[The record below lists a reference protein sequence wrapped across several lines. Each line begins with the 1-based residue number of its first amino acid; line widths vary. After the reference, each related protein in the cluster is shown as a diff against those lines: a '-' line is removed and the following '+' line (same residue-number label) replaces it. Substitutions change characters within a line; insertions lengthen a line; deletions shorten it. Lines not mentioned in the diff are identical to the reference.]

1 MAKEIL
7 NNDERLLLIE
17 KYEADKLNKPPK
29 NIKDATLITNY
40 GTDEQKAR
48 LQAAQTAAAQ
58 QATENKAATPTTGA
72 NAAGTENGA
81 TGTAP
86 AEPAANATPVIPKA
100 EDTVQSTGTQGG
112 FIDGTAQSTAEQPK
126 PVQDQAPAVT
136 TETPAPAAAP
146 TDNEKHIQAF
156 NEYVD
161 LFLKMPADTL
171 TTDELVR
178 LNAGKREEAAKKAQ
192 EAEELKQAAALHQ
205 VKQAAEMVTIIN
217 NDTKES
223 TVVSRFT
230 WDRFISKDGT
240 HSIKPETPAELQ

>member
-48 LQAAQTAAAQ
+48 LQTAQAAAAQ
-58 QATENKAATPTTGA
+58 QTTENKTTTPA
-72 NAAGTENGA
+72 AAGNAG

-86 AEPAANATPVIPKA
+86 TPAATEPAAPVVA
-100 EDTVQSTGTQGG
+100 ETAPQGG
-112 FIDGTAQSTAEQPK
+112 FIDGTAQSVQEQPK
-126 PVQDQAPAVT
+126 PLENATSAAPVVT
-136 TETPAPAAAP
+136 TETTAPTPAPAAAP
-146 TDNEKHIQAF
+146 TDNEKHIKAF

-161 LFLKMPADTL
+161 LFLKMPADNL
-171 TTDELVR
+171 TTEDLVR

-205 VKQAAEMVTIIN
+205 VKQAAEMVTIIDN
-217 NDTKES
+217 ETKES
-223 TVVSRFT
+223 TIVSRYT